1 MENCFKPGA
10 FVSDRPSLRIDLTV
24 AKLTSGVPAI
34 HLRPSPLISVEA
46 LVVLPR
52 ASSEASK
59 ASTMCQDEATPSC
72 HVFRPSAFNAQQV

>member
-1 MENCFKPGA
+1 MEKCFKPGA
-10 FVSDRPSLRIDLTV
+10 FVSDSPGLRIDLTM

-46 LVVLPR
+46 LVVLPW

-59 ASTMCQDEATPSC
+59 ASIMCEDEATLSC
-72 HVFRPSAFNAQQV
+72 HVF